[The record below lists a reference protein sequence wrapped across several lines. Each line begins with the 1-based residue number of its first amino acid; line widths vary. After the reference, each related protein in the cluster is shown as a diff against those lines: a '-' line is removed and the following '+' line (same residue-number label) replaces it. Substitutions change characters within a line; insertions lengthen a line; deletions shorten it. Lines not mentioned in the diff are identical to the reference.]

1 MIKITQY
8 QIEDGVNEPITICID
23 YDAEPKDGLS
33 FVLDQQGASNYLYVN
48 LEGLKGLLEAAQK
61 LSE

>member
-23 YDAEPKDGLS
+23 HYADPKDGLS
-33 FVLDQQGASNYLYVN
+33 FVLDQQGAPNYLYVN
-48 LEGLKGLLEAAQK
+48 LEGLKGLLEAAKK

>member
-8 QIEDGVNEPITICID
+8 QIEDGFNEPITICID
-23 YDAEPKDGLS
+23 YDAEDGLS
-33 FVLDQQGASNYLYVN
+33 FVLDQQGAPNYLYVN

-61 LSE
+61 LSESK

>member
-23 YDAEPKDGLS
+23 HDAEPSLS
-33 FVLDQQGASNYLYVN
+33 FVLDQQGAANYLYVN